1 MSQVSGQIT
10 VAAIT
15 AVAAILTQMIKTI
28 FEARQRH
35 KAITQDLNLLDA
47 LPLDSTQRDALQTW
61 IDEQVKRY
69 IMAERE
75 HKRNWFEVVL
85 GLIFLVLGVVSL
97 WTIAKFGGWGWGLVF
112 VPVILMLF
120 GFVGFF
126 QGVKKTRRDENGNVI
141 KILKNR

>member
-15 AVAAILTQMIKTI
+15 AVAAIFTQMIKTI

-47 LPLDSTQRDALQTW
+47 LPLDSTQRDALQAW

-75 HKRNWFEVVL
+75 YKRNWFEVVL

-126 QGVKKTRRDENGNVI
+126 SGGQENAARREW
-141 KILKNR
+141 